1 MKNKKIA
8 LFLAYTLVSTSL
20 GAGQNIVMAQEESM
34 EETIYAEDDV
44 VAYFENLSKEVEGD
58 MGEKTITDKAID
70 ACSTFILFL
79 SNEKQIK
86 GYTWSELSEE
96 TKEKIVTV
104 YLDLDAKLVEKY
116 PDYMDKIKVYNK
128 KAKEFVSQ
136 TYQELKEKTNL
147 KIDEYIKEEKQE
159 EISSKVQEGK
169 QILEES
175 FSNAKEKIK
184 KWARKNQGK

>member
-8 LFLAYTLVSTSL
+8 LFLTYTLVSTSL

-58 MGEKTITDKAID
+58 MEEKTITDKAID
-70 ACSTFILFL
+70 VCSTFILFL

-104 YLDLDAKLVEKY
+104 YLDLDGKFVGKY
-116 PDYMDKIKVYNK
+116 
-128 KAKEFVSQ
+128 
-136 TYQELKEKTNL
+136 TN
-147 KIDEYIKEEKQE
+147 
-159 EISSKVQEGK
+159 
-169 QILEES
+169 
-175 FSNAKEKIK
+175 
-184 KWARKNQGK
+184 